1 MSPFEALYGRSCR
14 TPLNWSE
21 PGERV
26 IFGPDLVEE
35 AEEKVRSLQ
44 ANHRTAKC
52 RQEKYANRRRRP
64 LLFDENDY
72 VYLRVSPMK
81 GVQRFGIRGKLKPRY
96 IGPFLILERYGT
108 VAYKL
113 QLPAKLSGVHDVFHV
128 SQLKKCLKPPVDILL
143 EDIEQLQSDLTYS
156 EYPIKLLDVKE
167 RMTRKKVQ
175 KFYKIQW
182 SNHSKDESTWETEEF
197 LRTHHP
203 NFWSSLPGIH

>member
-1 MSPFEALYGRSCR
+1 
-14 TPLNWSE
+14 
-21 PGERV
+21 
-26 IFGPDLVEE
+26 
-35 AEEKVRSLQ
+35 
-44 ANHRTAKC
+44 
-52 RQEKYANRRRRP
+52 
-64 LLFDENDY
+64 
-72 VYLRVSPMK
+72 MK

-128 SQLKKCLKPPVDILL
+128 SQLKKCLKPPVDVLL

-156 EYPIKLLDVKE
+156 EYPVKLIDVKE

-203 NFWSSLPGIH
+203 NFWSSLPGIN